1 MLTSD
6 QSEPG
11 KLSESLLQK
20 LGLSSMT
27 VIDSAC
33 CSPSHL
39 SSIELLV
46 DTRPDLQ
53 YVALADNTMDNLEVI
68 TIPDLLVTSCGCN

>member
-6 QSEPG
+6 QS

>member
-1 MLTSD
+1 
-6 QSEPG
+6 
-11 KLSESLLQK
+11 
-20 LGLSSMT
+20 MT

-39 SSIELLV
+39 ASVELLV

-53 YVALADNTMDNLEVI
+53 YAAVSDSLDNLEVI

>member
-1 MLTSD
+1 M
-6 QSEPG
+6 
-11 KLSESLLQK
+11 LQK

>member
-1 MLTSD
+1 M
-6 QSEPG
+6 
-11 KLSESLLQK
+11 LQK
-20 LGLSSMT
+20 LGLSSVT

-39 SSIELLV
+39 ASVELLV

-53 YVALADNTMDNLEVI
+53 YAAVSDSLDNLEVI